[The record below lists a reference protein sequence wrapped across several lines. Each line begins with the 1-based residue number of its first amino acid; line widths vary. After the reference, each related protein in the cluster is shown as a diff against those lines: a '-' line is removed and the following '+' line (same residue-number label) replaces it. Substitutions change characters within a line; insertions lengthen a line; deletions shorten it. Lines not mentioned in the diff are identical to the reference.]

1 MERRPTIPAA
11 KIRTRELEPAR
22 RRIAVRLIVQS
33 LQGWRHGDP
42 LQHQVATSLERRK
55 AMRRQPWRQPVRPTQ
70 EPVSLLEKIRRFEAR
85 ARAH

>member
-1 MERRPTIPAA
+1 MERRPIA

-22 RRIAVRLIVQS
+22 RRIAVRLILQS

-42 LQHQVATSLERRK
+42 LLRQAAISLERRK
-55 AMRRQPWRQPVRPTQ
+55 ALRRQPWRQPVRPTH
-70 EPVSLLEKIRRFEAR
+70 EPVGLLEKIRRFEAR

>member
-1 MERRPTIPAA
+1 MQRRPTAPS
-11 KIRTRELEPAR
+11 RTRLLELEPAR
-22 RRIAVRLIVQS
+22 RQIAVRLIIQS

-42 LQHQVATSLERRK
+42 FLGQAAVSLERRS
-55 AMRRQPWRQPVRPTQ
+55 ALRRQPWRQPLRPAH

>member
-1 MERRPTIPAA
+1 MQRRPIPAS
-11 KIRTRELEPAR
+11 KIRHRELEPAR

-42 LQHQVATSLERRK
+42 LLRQVTTSLERRK
-55 AMRRQPWRQPVRPTQ
+55 AMRRQPWRQPVRTTH